1 MAPNSAVGRTGKQVA
16 NAAGLI
22 ELGLRMSD
30 ALAAG
35 LIELG
40 LPTSDGAALGLTAS
54 GWARGPSHRPRI
66 MKAGTHIEAQLRL
79 LMPPSHLDGGEL
91 RLRRLLLTQVGSLER
106 DDFSSSRH
114 PPLPL
119 CLSMIFSENR

>member
-1 MAPNSAVGRTGKQVA
+1 GIADAA
-16 NAAGLI
+16 AAGLI

-40 LPTSDGAALGLTAS
+40 LPTSDGAALGLIAS

-66 MKAGTHIEAQLRL
+66 MTAEKHIEAQPRL

-91 RLRRLLLTQVGSLER
+91 RLRRLLLTEAASSGRADAQASQV
-106 DDFSSSRH
+106 
-114 PPLPL
+114 
-119 CLSMIFSENR
+119 LSAM

>member
-79 LMPPSHLDGGEL
+79 LMPPSHLDGGNSGFGDCFS
-91 RLRRLLLTQVGSLER
+91 RRWA
-106 DDFSSSRH
+106 
-114 PPLPL
+114 P
-119 CLSMIFSENR
+119 